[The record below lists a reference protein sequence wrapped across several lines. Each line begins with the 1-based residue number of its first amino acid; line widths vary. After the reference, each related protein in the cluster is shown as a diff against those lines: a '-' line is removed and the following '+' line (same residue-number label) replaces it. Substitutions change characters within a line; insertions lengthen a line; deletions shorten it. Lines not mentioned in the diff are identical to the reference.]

1 MQLLH
6 PVADGD
12 VDASSCRA
20 RLLGDG
26 VGDCVPVEVG
36 DLLLERDDLPAAPIS
51 GDIESKWTW
60 VFSVDTFT
68 VLAGTALMPSDRLRT
83 PPAALNPFTCGV

>member
-1 MQLLH
+1 MVMLTR
-6 PVADGD
+6 
-12 VDASSCRA
+12 RA
-20 RLLGDG
+20 
-26 VGDCVPVEVG
+26 
-36 DLLLERDDLPAAPIS
+36 AAPGCSATASAIACQWRSAIFCWNATIYRPHRLS